1 LCFSDS
7 CVIGSSGHYGGVAE
21 HTLDWVKGD
30 NAKWEIFNIDIP
42 RPDLVRKFAQAQL
55 GKKYDYTALYALPF
69 VARDYSSPDKWFCSE
84 LVFAALQE
92 GGAVVLSRVPKHRVT
107 PAMIYSS
114 PLLY

>member
-1 LCFSDS
+1 MCFSDS

-21 HTLDWVKGD
+21 HTLDWVKAD
-30 NAKWEIFNIDIP
+30 NTKWEMCNIDVP
-42 RPDLVRKFAQAQL
+42 RPDLVRKFAQEQV

-69 VARDYSSPDKWFCSE
+69 IDRDWSSPGKWFCSE
-84 LVFAALQE
+84 LVAAALQE
-92 GGAVVLSRVPKHRVT
+92 GGVTLFRVPKHRVT